1 MNSATTPMI
10 SEIADNRK
18 EQRAWLLIALHLF
31 ATSVT
36 SFFLAVFFKEKLGFT
51 GSQIGVLFSIQA
63 ITGVLVTFPA
73 GMGND
78 RISSRTLIVGSLIV
92 QSAFFFLMGTVKFYP
107 LYLLIFFVWN
117 SANMMLRLSIDVY
130 VLKNEKGE
138 KTASSLGWY
147 LTWRFFGAFCGTITV
162 GFLIKL
168 LDFEITLYLAGAFI
182 FMLLFVAKG
191 LEARPLSKV
200 RLSDYKADFSNPTVL
215 FFAAWTFMFSTHWGA
230 EMTCYGLF
238 LREDLKLDFTGIGLY
253 TGGEYL
259 TMALTFAYVASKY
272 KPETSLWHYAVI
284 GLAASGIGHIG
295 MIFHPVWLSFTF
307 RIVHGVG
314 DALIFAL
321 FYIGIFRLF
330 KLERRGGNTGLMNMT
345 TMLGMIVG
353 SLVYSPLGEVRGYAM
368 PLWISGALTLLLIL
382 PLYSNRVRKGMK
394 KRNDCD

>member
-1 MNSATTPMI
+1 MNSI
-10 SEIADNRK
+10 SDTANINNNSK
-18 EQRAWLLIALHLF
+18 GHRAWLLVALHLF

-36 SFFLAVFFKEKLGFT
+36 SFFLAVFFKEKLGFS

-78 RISSRTLIVGSLIV
+78 RVSSRALIAGSLVV
-92 QSAFFFLMGTVKFYP
+92 QSVFFFLMGTVKAYP

-117 SANMMLRLSIDVY
+117 SANMLLRLSIDVH
-130 VLKNEKGE
+130 VLKNEQGE

-147 LTWRFFGAFCGTITV
+147 LTWRFFGAFVGTIV
-162 GFLIKL
+162 AGFLIKY
-168 LDFEITLYLAGAFI
+168 LDFEVTLFMAGAFI
-182 FMLLFVAKG
+182 FLLLFIVKG

-200 RLSDYKADFSNPTVL
+200 KLSDYTADFSNPTVL

-238 LREDLKLDFTGIGLY
+238 LRENLRLDFTGIGLY

-259 TMALTFAYVASKY
+259 IMALTFAFVAIKY
-272 KPETSLWHYAVI
+272 RPDTSLWHYAVW
-284 GLAASGIGHIG
+284 GLAASGVGHIG
-295 MIFHPVWLSFTF
+295 MIFEPVWLSFTF
-307 RIVHGVG
+307 RLIHGVG
-314 DALIFAL
+314 DSLVFVL
-321 FYIGIFRLF
+321 FYIGIFKLF

-345 TMLGMIVG
+345 TMLGMIAG
-353 SLVYSPLGEVRGYAM
+353 SLIYSPLGETKGYAM

-382 PLYSNRVRKGMK
+382 PLYSGKVRRSMK
-394 KRNDCD
+394 KRSQSA